1 MNTSTT
7 KRRDFKSLKQRR
19 MKAAKLFE
27 EGCSQAEVA
36 RQLGVSRETSRRWH
50 EAWEQNGRQGLKGA
64 GRAGRKPKLQPE
76 EVKVF
81 TQALKRGPEAHGY
94 STSLWTLE
102 RMADVLKTVVHVDY
116 HPRHMWRVLRQ
127 MGWSC
132 QRPQTRARE
141 CNDKT
146 VKNWVRS
153 EWPRIKK
160 KPAD

>member
-1 MNTSTT
+1 LCAG
-7 KRRDFKSLKQRR
+7 K
-19 MKAAKLFE
+19 E
-27 EGCSQAEVA
+27 SQIK
-36 RQLGVSRETSRRWH
+36 TSRRWH

-141 CNDKT
+141 RNDKT